1 MGPWAGHGPGNN
13 VFAYF
18 CGPDEVL
25 LEYTAE
31 VLQIDDSYEPRPSSY
46 WKFAPGR
53 SDQWASRNRV
63 RRVIIA
69 RNGCSASPPT
79 VIGSL
84 DLIVAD
90 GETAM
95 TWGTTMERENAFMR
109 RGSFILLA
117 VLLSLG
123 AWQPAAKTDDWPD
136 RPIRVLT
143 TASPGGISDVFM
155 HALGEKLGARLGKP
169 IVVENRPGGM
179 QNVGARACQDS
190 EPDGYTICI
199 VNADPLIY
207 NQFLIR
213 HMPFDPEKGLQ
224 PITKLFDLIH
234 VMVVNSDFKVKNVDE
249 LIALSKAKPGTL
261 SYLTPG
267 APMVLYMETLKKE
280 RGADWVRVPFK
291 GGGEAVNAILSG
303 FTPIG
308 LFGEGNVVGQI
319 RAGTMTP
326 LVMLNNIHSPNFPQ
340 VPTLKE
346 TGYDGPPSRGW
357 YGLFAPAGTPRA
369 IVDRLAKEVAAIVAD
384 PDFAQ
389 RQLKDRSLVGSTNT
403 PDEFAQEIVAD
414 RKVAEQVVKQAGM
427 GPE

>member
-1 MGPWAGHGPGNN
+1 
-13 VFAYF
+13 
-18 CGPDEVL
+18 
-25 LEYTAE
+25 
-31 VLQIDDSYEPRPSSY
+31 
-46 WKFAPGR
+46 
-53 SDQWASRNRV
+53 
-63 RRVIIA
+63 
-69 RNGCSASPPT
+69 
-79 VIGSL
+79 
-84 DLIVAD
+84 
-90 GETAM
+90 
-95 TWGTTMERENAFMR
+95 MERENAFMR
-109 RGSFILLA
+109 RGSFVLLA
-117 VLLSLG
+117 VVLLLG
-123 AWQPAAKTDDWPD
+123 VLGPAAADDWPD

-143 TASPGGISDVFM
+143 TTSPGGISDVFM
-155 HALGEKLGARLGKP
+155 RALGEKLGARLGKP

-179 QNVGARACQDS
+179 QNIGARACQDS

-199 VNADPLIY
+199 INADPMIY

-213 HMPFDPEKGLQ
+213 NMPFDPEKGVQ

-234 VMVVNSDFKVKNVDE
+234 VMVVNSDLKVKTVDE
-249 LIALSKAKPGTL
+249 LIALSKARPGTL

-308 LFGEGNVVGQI
+308 LFGEGNVIGQI

-357 YGLFAPAGTPRA
+357 YGLFAPAGTPRP
-369 IVDRLAKEVAAIVAD
+369 IVDRLAKEVAAIVAE

-389 RQLKDRSLVGSTNT
+389 KQLKDRSLVGSTNT
-403 PDEFAQEIVAD
+403 PDAFAKEIVED

>member
-1 MGPWAGHGPGNN
+1 
-13 VFAYF
+13 
-18 CGPDEVL
+18 
-25 LEYTAE
+25 
-31 VLQIDDSYEPRPSSY
+31 
-46 WKFAPGR
+46 
-53 SDQWASRNRV
+53 
-63 RRVIIA
+63 
-69 RNGCSASPPT
+69 
-79 VIGSL
+79 
-84 DLIVAD
+84 
-90 GETAM
+90 
-95 TWGTTMERENAFMR
+95 MEKENAFMR
-109 RGSFILLA
+109 GGSFVMLVVALL
-117 VLLSLG
+117 LG
-123 AWQPAAKTDDWPD
+123 VPRPAAADDWPD
-136 RPIRVLT
+136 RPIRALT
-143 TASPGGISDVFM
+143 TTSPGGISDVFM
-155 HALGEKLGARLGKP
+155 RALGEKLGARLGKP

-179 QNVGARACQDS
+179 QNIGARACQDS

-199 VNADPLIY
+199 INADPMIY

-213 HMPFDPEKGLQ
+213 KMPFDPEKGLQ

-234 VMVVNSDFKVKNVDE
+234 VMVVNSDLKVKNVDE

-308 LFGEGNVVGQI
+308 LFGEGNVIGQI

-326 LVMLNNIHSPNFPQ
+326 LVMLNNIHSPNFPE

-357 YGLFAPAGTPRA
+357 YGLFAPAGTPRP
-369 IVDRLAKEVAAIVAD
+369 IVDRIAKEVAAIVAE

-389 RQLKDRSLVGSTNT
+389 KQLKDRSLVGSTNT

-414 RKVAEQVVKQAGM
+414 RKVAEEVVKQAGM

>member
-1 MGPWAGHGPGNN
+1 M
-13 VFAYF
+13 
-18 CGPDEVL
+18 
-25 LEYTAE
+25 
-31 VLQIDDSYEPRPSSY
+31 Q
-46 WKFAPGR
+46 K
-53 SDQWASRNRV
+53 
-63 RRVIIA
+63 
-69 RNGCSASPPT
+69 
-79 VIGSL
+79 
-84 DLIVAD
+84 
-90 GETAM
+90 
-95 TWGTTMERENAFMR
+95 ENAFMR
-109 RGSFILLA
+109 RGWFVLLA
-117 VLLSLG
+117 VVLMLG
-123 AWQPAAKTDDWPD
+123 VFRPAAADDWPD
-136 RPIRVLT
+136 RPIRALT
-143 TASPGGISDVFM
+143 TTSPGGISDVFM
-155 HALGEKLGARLGKP
+155 RALGEELGARLGKP

-199 VNADPLIY
+199 INADPMIY

-213 HMPFDPEKGLQ
+213 NMPFDPEKGLQ

-234 VMVVNSDFKVKNVDE
+234 VMVVNSDLKVKTVDE
-249 LIALSKAKPGTL
+249 LVALSKAKPGTL

-308 LFGEGNVVGQI
+308 LFGEGNVIGQI

-357 YGLFAPAGTPRA
+357 YGLFAPAGTPRP
-369 IVDRLAKEVAAIVAD
+369 IVDRLAKEVAAIVAE

-389 RQLKDRSLVGSTNT
+389 KQLKDRSLVGSTNT

>member
-1 MGPWAGHGPGNN
+1 
-13 VFAYF
+13 
-18 CGPDEVL
+18 
-25 LEYTAE
+25 
-31 VLQIDDSYEPRPSSY
+31 
-46 WKFAPGR
+46 
-53 SDQWASRNRV
+53 
-63 RRVIIA
+63 
-69 RNGCSASPPT
+69 
-79 VIGSL
+79 
-84 DLIVAD
+84 
-90 GETAM
+90 
-95 TWGTTMERENAFMR
+95 MR
-109 RGSFILLA
+109 GGSFILLVA
-117 VLLSLG
+117 LSLG
-123 AWQPAAKTDDWPD
+123 VSRPAVAAADWPD
-136 RPIRVLT
+136 RPIRALT
-143 TASPGGISDVFM
+143 TTSPGGISDVFM
-155 HALGEKLGARLGKP
+155 RALGEKLGAQLGKS

-190 EPDGYTICI
+190 APDGYTICI
-199 VNADPLIY
+199 INADPMIY

-213 HMPFDPEKGLQ
+213 NLPFDPVNGLQ
-224 PITKLFDLIH
+224 PITKLVDLIQ
-234 VMVVNSDFKVKNVDE
+234 VMVVNSDLKVKTVDE

-267 APMVLYMETLKKE
+267 APMVLYMETLRKE

-308 LFGEGNVVGQI
+308 LLGEGNVIGQI

-357 YGLFAPAGTPRA
+357 YGLFAPAGTPSP
-369 IVDRLAKEVAAIVAD
+369 IVDRIAKEVAAIVAE
-384 PDFAQ
+384 PEFAQ
-389 RQLKDRSLVGSTNT
+389 TQLKDRSLVGATNT
-403 PDEFAQEIVAD
+403 PDEFAQEIVED

>member
-1 MGPWAGHGPGNN
+1 
-13 VFAYF
+13 
-18 CGPDEVL
+18 
-25 LEYTAE
+25 
-31 VLQIDDSYEPRPSSY
+31 
-46 WKFAPGR
+46 
-53 SDQWASRNRV
+53 
-63 RRVIIA
+63 
-69 RNGCSASPPT
+69 
-79 VIGSL
+79 
-84 DLIVAD
+84 
-90 GETAM
+90 
-95 TWGTTMERENAFMR
+95 MEKENAFMR

-117 VLLSLG
+117 VILSLG
-123 AWQPAAKTDDWPD
+123 VFRPAAAGDWPD
-136 RPIRVLT
+136 RPIRVVT
-143 TASPGGISDVFM
+143 TTSPGGISDVFM
-155 HALGEKLGARLGKP
+155 RALGEKLGARLGKP
-169 IVVENRPGGM
+169 IVIENRPGGM
-179 QNVGARACQDS
+179 QNIGARACQDS

-199 VNADPLIY
+199 INADPMIY

-213 HMPFDPEKGLQ
+213 NMPFDPEKGVQ

-234 VMVVNSDFKVKNVDE
+234 VMVVNSDLKVKNVDE

-308 LFGEGNVVGQI
+308 LFGEGNVIGQI

-357 YGLFAPAGTPRA
+357 YGLFAPAGTPRP
-369 IVDRLAKEVAAIVAD
+369 IVDRIAKEVAAIVAE

-389 RQLKDRSLVGSTNT
+389 KQLTDRSLVGSTNT
-403 PDEFAQEIVAD
+403 PDEFAKEIVAD